1 MKETGQRIV
10 RLFVGLF
17 LYSTGIAMTI
27 NANVGLAPWDVLHQG
42 LSKTIGI
49 TIGQASI
56 GMGIILVVIN
66 SVMKEKLGWGTLSN
80 MIFIGLFLDLL
91 LLNNLIPLFENI
103 VARFAM
109 MVGGMFIIGIATF
122 LYIGVGL
129 GAGPRDGLMVVLAKI
144 TGKSVRLIRGSIET
158 GVVIVGFLLGG
169 SVGVGT
175 LVMALS
181 IGYFVQL
188 VFQLFKFDVNKVEHR
203 FIDQDIKLLRKLL
216 APKGT
221 DVDAEGK

>member
-66 SVMKEKLGWGTLSN
+66 SVMKEKLGGDPFEYDIHRPVPGPAAAQQLNTL
-80 MIFIGLFLDLL
+80 
-91 LLNNLIPLFENI
+91 ENI

-109 MVGGMFIIGIATF
+109 MVGGMF
-122 LYIGVGL
+122 V
-129 GAGPRDGLMVVLAKI
+129 
-144 TGKSVRLIRGSIET
+144 
-158 GVVIVGFLLGG
+158 
-169 SVGVGT
+169 
-175 LVMALS
+175 
-181 IGYFVQL
+181 
-188 VFQLFKFDVNKVEHR
+188 
-203 FIDQDIKLLRKLL
+203 
-216 APKGT
+216 
-221 DVDAEGK
+221 